1 MRISDWSSDVCSSD
15 LPQGQDRASSAAARR
30 ARGGRGLCARQRPVP
45 RLDPRAMGP
54 ILNVVFPIFA
64 IMAAGYS
71 AGHFAILG
79 KESSEALNRCVYFLA
94 LPAVF
99 FVPMARVTMEE
110 VSNLPFLGAY
120 GGGAAATFEAGRAS
134 GRGREVEKA

>member
-64 IMAAGYS
+64 IMAAGYA

-79 KESSEALNRCVYFLA
+79 KERSEALNRFVYFIAMPALFFSSIARLTLA
-94 LPAVF
+94 DVL
-99 FVPMARVTMEE
+99 
-110 VSNLPFLGAY
+110 NLPSLRPYGLGVAD
-120 GGGAAATFEAGRAS
+120 TFVILGPVRC
-134 GRGREVEKA
+134 RPFP

>member
-1 MRISDWSSDVCSSD
+1 MYDGVWFCFSSRRRHTRCALVTGVQTCA
-15 LPQGQDRASSAAARR
+15 LPIYRASSAAARR

-64 IMAAGYS
+64 IMAAGYA

-79 KESSEALNRCVYFLA
+79 KESSGALNRFVYFIA
-94 LPAVF
+94 LPALF
-99 FVPMARVTMEE
+99 FVSMARVTLAA
-110 VSNLPFLGAY
+110 VFNLPLQI
-120 GGGAAATFEAGRAS
+120 GRAH
-134 GRGREVEKA
+134 V